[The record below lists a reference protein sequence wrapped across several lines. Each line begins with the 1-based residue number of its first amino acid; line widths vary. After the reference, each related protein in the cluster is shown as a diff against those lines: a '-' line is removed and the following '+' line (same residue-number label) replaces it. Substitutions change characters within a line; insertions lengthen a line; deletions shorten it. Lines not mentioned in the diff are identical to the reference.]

1 MAAAAESGEGRRGG
15 VRGWCMPSGYWAKSD
30 EWAEVFIA
38 HSAARRHAE
47 FFSHHFMFLLLCA
60 HPFFPTC
67 TFFKKI
73 HYKHIYSYKYDHL
86 TL

>member
-47 FFSHHFMFLLLCA
+47 FFFPPFYVSSFVCS
-60 HPFFPTC
+60 PFFPHLH
-67 TFFKKI
+67 FFKKI
-73 HYKHIYSYKYDHL
+73 WYKHRYSYTYDHL